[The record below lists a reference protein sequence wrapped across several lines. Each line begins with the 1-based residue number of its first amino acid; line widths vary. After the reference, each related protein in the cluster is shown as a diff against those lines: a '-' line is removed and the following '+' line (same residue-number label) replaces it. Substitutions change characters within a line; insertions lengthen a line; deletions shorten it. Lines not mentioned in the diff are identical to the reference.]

1 MIKIKGNFM
10 IKIISIFLC
19 FFIFSTASAEYDA
32 LKKIMEKTY
41 PELTIRSIKKTDYN
55 DLYEVF
61 IGSQIIYTND
71 NFDFLIVEGRVV
83 DTKTKIDLTEVRLD
97 ELTRVPLNDLPLSDA
112 IKVVKGNGERK
123 IAIFSDVDCPYC
135 KRLEKKELSNIDN
148 ITVYTFLYPLAIH
161 PEAEEKSKKIW
172 CAKDRAK
179 AWSEY
184 IFNDMLPKNS
194 GDCKTPINK
203 ILKLGKDLGISSTP
217 TIILSNGKRLPGAIP
232 YKQLE
237 EYLQ

>member
-1 MIKIKGNFM
+1 M
-10 IKIISIFLC
+10 IKIISIFMC
-19 FFIFSTASAEYDA
+19 FFVSLSTFADEDT
-32 LKKIMEKTY
+32 LREVMKNTY
-41 PELTIRSIKKTDYN
+41 PELPIKSIQKTDYN

-71 NFDFLIVEGRVV
+71 AFDFLIVEGRVV
-83 DTKTKIDLTEVRLD
+83 DPKTKIDLTDLRLE
-97 ELTRVPLNDLPLSDA
+97 ELTRVNFNDLPLSDA
-112 IKVVKGNGERK
+112 IKVVKGNGKRK

-148 ITVYTFLYPLAIH
+148 ITIYTFLYPLAIH

-179 AWSEY
+179 AWSDY
-184 IFNDMLPKNS
+184 ILNDKLPKNS

-217 TIILSNGKRLPGAIP
+217 TIILSNGKRVPGAIP

-237 EYLQ
+237 EYLR

>member
-1 MIKIKGNFM
+1 MT
-10 IKIISIFLC
+10 KIITIFLC
-19 FFIFSTASAEYDA
+19 LFISIIAFAKEDE
-32 LKKIMEKTY
+32 LRKIIKKTY
-41 PELTIRSIKKTDYN
+41 PELNITSLKKTDYN

-61 IGSQIIYTND
+61 IGNQIIYTNE

-83 DTKTKIDLTEVRLD
+83 DPKTKIDLTEVRLE
-97 ELTRVPLNDLPLSDA
+97 ELTRINFNDLPLSDA
-112 IKVVKGNGERK
+112 IKVVKGNGKRK

-135 KRLEKKELSNIDN
+135 KRLEKEELSNVDN
-148 ITVYTFLYPLAIH
+148 ITMYTFLYPLAIH

-172 CAKDRAK
+172 CAKDRAE

-184 IFNDMLPKNS
+184 IFKDKLPKNS
-194 GDCKTPINK
+194 GDCKTPINQ

-217 TIILSNGKRLPGAIP
+217 TIILPNGKRVAGAIP

>member
-1 MIKIKGNFM
+1 M
-10 IKIISIFLC
+10 IKIIPILLC
-19 FFIFSTASAEYDA
+19 FFVSLITFADEDA
-32 LKKIMEKTY
+32 LREVMKNTY
-41 PELTIRSIKKTDYN
+41 PELPIKSIQKTDYN

-71 NFDFLIVEGRVV
+71 AFDFLIVEGRVV
-83 DTKTKIDLTEVRLD
+83 DPKTKIDLTDLRLE
-97 ELTRVPLNDLPLSDA
+97 ELTRVNFNDLPLSDA
-112 IKVVKGNGERK
+112 IKVVKGNGKRK

-148 ITVYTFLYPLAIH
+148 ITIYTFLYPLAIH

-172 CAKDRAK
+172 CTKDRAK
-179 AWSEY
+179 AWNEY
-184 IFNDMLPKNS
+184 IFKDKLPKNS

-217 TIILSNGKRLPGAIP
+217 TIILSNGKRVPGAIP

-237 EYLQ
+237 EYLR

>member
-1 MIKIKGNFM
+1 M

-19 FFIFSTASAEYDA
+19 FFSSLVAFADEDA
-32 LKKIMEKTY
+32 LREAMKTVY
-41 PELTIRSIKKTDYN
+41 PELPIKSIQKTDYN

-71 NFDFLIVEGRVV
+71 AFDFLIVEGRVV
-83 DTKTKIDLTEVRLD
+83 DPKTKTDLTELRLE
-97 ELTRVPLNDLPLSDA
+97 ELNRINFNDLPLSDA
-112 IKVVKGNGERK
+112 IKVVKGDGKRK

-135 KRLEKKELSNIDN
+135 KRLEKKELSNINN
-148 ITVYTFLYPLAIH
+148 ITIYTFLYPLAIH

-179 AWSEY
+179 AWNEY
-184 IFNDMLPKNS
+184 IFKDKLPKNS

-203 ILKLGKDLGISSTP
+203 IVKLGKDLGISSTP
-217 TIILSNGKRLPGAIP
+217 TIILSNGKRVPGAIP

-237 EYLQ
+237 EYLR

>member
-1 MIKIKGNFM
+1 M
-10 IKIISIFLC
+10 IKIISIFMC
-19 FFIFSTASAEYDA
+19 FFVSLSTFADEDT
-32 LKKIMEKTY
+32 LREVMKNTY
-41 PELTIRSIKKTDYN
+41 PELPIKSIQKTDYN

-71 NFDFLIVEGRVV
+71 AFDFLIVEGRVV
-83 DTKTKIDLTEVRLD
+83 DPKTKIDLTELRLE
-97 ELTRVPLNDLPLSDA
+97 ELSRVNFNDLPLSDA
-112 IKVVKGNGERK
+112 IKVVKGDGKRK

-135 KRLEKKELSNIDN
+135 KRLEKNELSNIDN
-148 ITVYTFLYPLAIH
+148 ITIYTFLYPLAIH

-179 AWSEY
+179 AWSDY
-184 IFNDMLPKNS
+184 IFNDKLPKNS

-203 ILKLGKDLGISSTP
+203 IVKLGKDLGISSTP
-217 TIILSNGKRLPGAIP
+217 TIILSNGKRVPGAIP

>member
-1 MIKIKGNFM
+1 M
-10 IKIISIFLC
+10 IKIISILLC
-19 FFIFSTASAEYDA
+19 FLFPVSIFADDDA
-32 LKKIMEKTY
+32 LRAIMEKAY
-41 PELTIRSIKKTDYN
+41 PELPIKSIQKTDYN

-71 NFDFLIVEGRVV
+71 TFDFLIVEGRVV
-83 DTKTKIDLTEVRLD
+83 DPKTKIDLTELRLE
-97 ELTRVPLNDLPLSDA
+97 ELTRIDFKDLPLLDA
-112 IKVVKGNGERK
+112 IKVVKGNGKRK

-135 KRLEKKELSNIDN
+135 KRLEKNELSNIDN
-148 ITVYTFLYPLAIH
+148 ITIYTFLYPLAIH

-179 AWSEY
+179 AWSDY
-184 IFNDMLPKNS
+184 ILNDKLPKNS

-203 ILKLGKDLGISSTP
+203 IIKLGKDLGISSTP
-217 TIILSNGKRLPGAIP
+217 TIILSNGKRVPGAIP

>member
-1 MIKIKGNFM
+1 M

-19 FFIFSTASAEYDA
+19 FFISTIAFAEDDA
-32 LKKIMEKTY
+32 LRKIMEKTY
-41 PELTIRSIKKTDYN
+41 PDLTIKNIKKTDYN

-61 IGSQIIYTND
+61 IGSQIIYTNS

-83 DTKTKIDLTEVRLD
+83 DPKTKIDLTEIRLE
-97 ELTRVPLNDLPLSDA
+97 ELTRVNFNDLPLSDA
-112 IKVVKGNGERK
+112 IKVVKGNGKRK

-135 KRLEKKELSNIDN
+135 KKLEKKELSKIDN
-148 ITVYTFLYPLAIH
+148 ITIYTFLYPLNIH

-184 IFNDMLPKNS
+184 ILNDRLPKNS
-194 GDCKTPINK
+194 GDCKTPLNK
-203 ILKLGKDLGISSTP
+203 IVKLAQDLGISSTP
-217 TIILSNGKRLPGAIP
+217 TIILPNGRLVRGTVP
-232 YKQLE
+232 YEKLE
-237 EYLQ
+237 ENLQ

>member
-1 MIKIKGNFM
+1 M
-10 IKIISIFLC
+10 IKIISILLC
-19 FFIFSTASAEYDA
+19 FLFSVSIFADDDA
-32 LKKIMEKTY
+32 LRAIMEKAY
-41 PELTIRSIKKTDYN
+41 PELPIKSIQKTDYN

-71 NFDFLIVEGRVV
+71 TFDFLIVEGRVV
-83 DTKTKIDLTEVRLD
+83 DPKTKIDLTELRLE
-97 ELTRVPLNDLPLSDA
+97 ELTRIDFKDLPLLDA
-112 IKVVKGNGERK
+112 IKVVKGNGKRK

-135 KRLEKKELSNIDN
+135 KRLEKNELSNIDN
-148 ITVYTFLYPLAIH
+148 ITIYTFLYPLAIH

-179 AWSEY
+179 AWSDY
-184 IFNDMLPKNS
+184 ILNDKLPKNS

-203 ILKLGKDLGISSTP
+203 IIKLGKDLGISSTP
-217 TIILSNGKRLPGAIP
+217 TIILSNGKRVPGAIP

>member
-1 MIKIKGNFM
+1 M
-10 IKIISIFLC
+10 IKIISILLC
-19 FFIFSTASAEYDA
+19 FLFPVSIFADDDA
-32 LKKIMEKTY
+32 LRAIMEKAY
-41 PELTIRSIKKTDYN
+41 PELPIKSIQKTDYN

-71 NFDFLIVEGRVV
+71 TFDFLIVEGRVV
-83 DTKTKIDLTEVRLD
+83 DPKTKIDLTELRLE
-97 ELTRVPLNDLPLSDA
+97 ELTRIDFKDLPLLDA
-112 IKVVKGNGERK
+112 IKVVKGNGKRK

-135 KRLEKKELSNIDN
+135 KRLEKNELSNIDN
-148 ITVYTFLYPLAIH
+148 ITIYTFLYPLAIH

-179 AWSEY
+179 AWSDY
-184 IFNDMLPKNS
+184 IFNDKLPKNS

-203 ILKLGKDLGISSTP
+203 IVKLGKDLGISSTP
-217 TIILSNGKRLPGAIP
+217 TIILSNGKRVPGAIP

-237 EYLQ
+237 EYLR

>member
-1 MIKIKGNFM
+1 MT
-10 IKIISIFLC
+10 KIITIFLC
-19 FFIFSTASAEYDA
+19 LFISIIAFAKEDE
-32 LKKIMEKTY
+32 LRKIIKKTY
-41 PELTIRSIKKTDYN
+41 PELNITSLKKTDYN

-61 IGSQIIYTND
+61 IGNQIIYTNE

-83 DTKTKIDLTEVRLD
+83 DPKTKIDLTEVRLE
-97 ELTRVPLNDLPLSDA
+97 ELTRINFNDLPLSDA
-112 IKVVKGNGERK
+112 IKVVKGNGKRK

-135 KRLEKKELSNIDN
+135 KRLEKEELSNVDN
-148 ITVYTFLYPLAIH
+148 ITMYTFLYPLAIH

-172 CAKDRAK
+172 CAKDRAE

-184 IFNDMLPKNS
+184 IFKDKLPKNS
-194 GDCKTPINK
+194 GDCKTPINQ

-217 TIILSNGKRLPGAIP
+217 TIILTNGKRVPGAIP

>member
-1 MIKIKGNFM
+1 M

-19 FFIFSTASAEYDA
+19 FFISIAAFAEDDV
-32 LKKIMEKTY
+32 LRQIMEKTY
-41 PELTIRSIKKTDYN
+41 PELTIKSIKKTDYN
-55 DLYEVF
+55 NLYEVF
-61 IGSQIIYTND
+61 IGSQIIYTNE

-83 DTKTKIDLTEVRLD
+83 DPKTKIDITELRLE
-97 ELTRVPLNDLPLSDA
+97 ELTRINFNDLPLSDA
-112 IKVVKGNGERK
+112 IKVVKGNGKRK

-148 ITVYTFLYPLAIH
+148 ITIYTFLYPLAIH
-161 PEAEEKSKKIW
+161 PEAEEKSRKIW
-172 CAKDRAK
+172 CANDQAK
-179 AWSEY
+179 AWNEY
-184 IFNDMLPKNS
+184 IFNDRLPENP
-194 GDCKTPINK
+194 GDCKTPISK

-217 TIILSNGKRLPGAIP
+217 TIILANGKRVPGAIP

>member
-1 MIKIKGNFM
+1 M

-19 FFIFSTASAEYDA
+19 LLLPFITFADDDTLRE
-32 LKKIMEKTY
+32 IMKNTY
-41 PELTIRSIKKTDYN
+41 PELIIKSIKKTDYN

-71 NFDFLIVEGRVV
+71 TFDFLIVEGRVV
-83 DTKTKIDLTEVRLD
+83 DPKTKIDLTELRLE
-97 ELTRVPLNDLPLSDA
+97 ELTRINFNDLPLSDA
-112 IKVVKGNGERK
+112 IKVVKGDGKRK

-135 KRLEKKELSNIDN
+135 KKLEKKELSNIDN
-148 ITVYTFLYPLAIH
+148 ITIYTFLYPLAIH

-179 AWSEY
+179 AWNEY
-184 IFNDMLPKNS
+184 IFNDKLPKNL

-203 ILKLGKDLGISSTP
+203 IVKLGKELGISSTP
-217 TIILSNGKRLPGAIP
+217 TIILPNGKRVPGAIP

>member
-1 MIKIKGNFM
+1 M

-19 FFIFSTASAEYDA
+19 LFFHFIAFADDDTLRE
-32 LKKIMEKTY
+32 IMKNTY
-41 PELTIRSIKKTDYN
+41 PELPIKSIQKTDYN

-71 NFDFLIVEGRVV
+71 TFDFLIVEGRVV
-83 DTKTKIDLTEVRLD
+83 DPKTKIDLTELRLE
-97 ELTRVPLNDLPLSDA
+97 ELTRVNFEDLPLSDA
-112 IKVVKGNGERK
+112 IKVVKGNGKRK

-135 KRLEKKELSNIDN
+135 KRLEKKELSNINN
-148 ITVYTFLYPLAIH
+148 ITIYTFLYPLAIH
-161 PEAEEKSKKIW
+161 PEAKLKSKKIW
-172 CAKDRAK
+172 CANDRSK
-179 AWSEY
+179 AWTEY
-184 IFNDMLPKNS
+184 IHNDNLPENS

-217 TIILSNGKRLPGAIP
+217 TIILSNGKRVPGAIP
-232 YKQLE
+232 YEQLE

>member
-1 MIKIKGNFM
+1 M

-19 FFIFSTASAEYDA
+19 FFSSLVAFADEDVLREA
-32 LKKIMEKTY
+32 MKTIY
-41 PELTIRSIKKTDYN
+41 PELPIKSIKKTDYN

-71 NFDFLIVEGRVV
+71 AFDFLIVEGRVV
-83 DTKTKIDLTEVRLD
+83 DPKTKTDLTELRLE
-97 ELTRVPLNDLPLSDA
+97 ELNRINFNDLPFSDA
-112 IKVVKGNGERK
+112 IKVVKGNGKRK

-135 KRLEKKELSNIDN
+135 KRLEKKELSNINN
-148 ITVYTFLYPLAIH
+148 ITIYTFLYPLAIH

-179 AWSEY
+179 AWNEY
-184 IFNDMLPKNS
+184 IFQDKLPKNS

-203 ILKLGKDLGISSTP
+203 IVKLGKDLGISSTP
-217 TIILSNGKRLPGAIP
+217 TIILSNGKRVPGAIP

-237 EYLQ
+237 EYLH